1 MTTPNARRALDDI
14 PVYKPGKPAESD
26 HLKLSSNENPY
37 PPLPGVMEQA
47 AKELGRVNRYPDAGT
62 TDLYA
67 ALARRYDLPPERF
80 AASTGSVAV
89 LFSLLTAFCEAGD
102 EIIYAWR
109 SFEAYPIGAD
119 LTGARTI
126 RVPLRPDATHDLDA
140 MAAAVTERTRVILV
154 CSPNNPTGPVV
165 THAELERL
173 VDAVPDDVIV
183 VVDEAYNEF
192 VRQEDAAQRA
202 GSRRDHQNVVV
213 LRTFSKAYGLAGL
226 RVGYAIAAT
235 DVALSIRKAI
245 APFSVTDVAQA
256 AAVASLDAADA
267 LARAG
272 RGDRRRA
279 RPGARR
285 PARPGLGRARQP
297 GQLRL
302 APARRRRPR
311 LRGRLRPGVGA
322 SVRRRRCAGE
332 HRRAGRQRPV
342 PGRRGTLALVRFTR
356 PVTLEMDTRSGYGGR
371 AGVTAVTPCPVLAV
385 HHPRT
390 SKIGTKS
397 NRCDNLATGRDEGVA

>member
-1 MTTPNARRALDDI
+1 MASPPARHALDDI

-37 PPLPGVMEQA
+37 PPLPGVMERA
-47 AKELGRVNRYPDAGT
+47 AKELERVNRYPDAGT

-89 LFSLLTAFCEAGD
+89 LFSLLTAFCETGD

-126 RVPLRPDATHDLDA
+126 RVPLRPDATHDIDA

-165 THAELERL
+165 TRAELKRL
-173 VDAVPDDVIV
+173 VDAVPEDVIV

-192 VRQEDAAQRA
+192 VRQEDAASGLA
-202 GSRRDHQNVVV
+202 LAEDHPNVVV
-213 LRTFSKAYGLAGL
+213 LRTFSKAFGLAGL

-235 DVALSIRKAI
+235 DVALSVRKAI

-256 AAVASLDAADA
+256 AAVASLAATEALAERVEAIVAERVRVHAALRDQGWDVPDTQANFVWLPLGDDA
-267 LARAG
+267 LEFAAAC
-272 RGDRRRA
+272 D
-279 RPGARR
+279 P
-285 PARPGLGRARQP
+285 
-297 GQLRL
+297 
-302 APARRRRPR
+302 
-311 LRGRLRPGVGA
+311 V
-322 SVRRRRCAGE
+322 SVRPFAGD
-332 HRRAGRQRPV
+332 G
-342 PGRRGTLALVRFTR
+342 VRVSIGE
-356 PVTLEMDTRSGYGGR
+356 P
-371 AGVTAVTPCPVLAV
+371 AVNDQFL
-385 HHPRT
+385 
-390 SKIGTKS
+390 
-397 NRCDNLATGRDEGVA
+397 GVAARWRS

>member
-47 AKELGRVNRYPDAGT
+47 VKELGRVNRYPDAGT
-62 TDLYA
+62 TDLYD
-67 ALARRYDLPPERF
+67 ALARKYDLPPERF

-89 LFSLLTAFCEAGD
+89 LFSLLTAFCETGD

-119 LTGARTI
+119 LTGARTV
-126 RVPLRPDATHDLDA
+126 RVALRPDATHDVDA

-165 THAELERL
+165 TQAELERL
-173 VDAVPDDVIV
+173 VDAVPDDVMI

-192 VRQEDAAQRA
+192 VRREDAASGLA
-202 GSRRDHQNVVV
+202 LAEDHPNVVV

-235 DVALSIRKAI
+235 DIALSIRKAI

-256 AAVASLDAADA
+256 AAVASLDAAEALAERVDAIVAERVRVFAALRDQGWDVPDTEANFVWLPLGDDA
-267 LARAG
+267 LEFAASC
-272 RGDRRRA
+272 D
-279 RPGARR
+279 P
-285 PARPGLGRARQP
+285 
-297 GQLRL
+297 
-302 APARRRRPR
+302 
-311 LRGRLRPGVGA
+311 V
-322 SVRRRRCAGE
+322 SVRPFAGD
-332 HRRAGRQRPV
+332 G
-342 PGRRGTLALVRFTR
+342 VRVSIGEPEVNDQF
-356 PVTLEMDTRSGYGGR
+356 
-371 AGVTAVTPCPVLAV
+371 LAV
-385 HHPRT
+385 AARWR
-390 SKIGTKS
+390 S
-397 NRCDNLATGRDEGVA
+397 

>member
-1 MTTPNARRALDDI
+1 MSTPNARRALDDI
-14 PVYKPGKPAESD
+14 PVYKPGKPAVSD

-47 AKELGRVNRYPDAGT
+47 VKELGRVNRYPDAGT
-62 TDLYA
+62 ADLYA

-126 RVPLRPDATHDLDA
+126 RVPLRPDATHDIDA
-140 MAAAVTERTRVILV
+140 MIAAVTERTRVILV

-165 THAELERL
+165 TQAELERL
-173 VDAVPDDVIV
+173 VDAVPDDVIL

-192 VRQEDAAQRA
+192 VRREDAASGLNLA
-202 GSRRDHQNVVV
+202 EDHPNVVV

-256 AAVASLDAADA
+256 AAVASLDAVDELAERVEAIVAERVRVLAALRDQGWDVPDTEANFVWLPLGDDA
-267 LARAG
+267 LEFAAAC
-272 RGDRRRA
+272 D
-279 RPGARR
+279 P
-285 PARPGLGRARQP
+285 
-297 GQLRL
+297 
-302 APARRRRPR
+302 
-311 LRGRLRPGVGA
+311 V
-322 SVRRRRCAGE
+322 SVRPFAGD
-332 HRRAGRQRPV
+332 G
-342 PGRRGTLALVRFTR
+342 VRISIGEPDVNDQF
-356 PVTLEMDTRSGYGGR
+356 
-371 AGVTAVTPCPVLAV
+371 LAV
-385 HHPRT
+385 AARWR
-390 SKIGTKS
+390 S
-397 NRCDNLATGRDEGVA
+397 

>member
-1 MTTPNARRALDDI
+1 MSTPNARRALDDI
-14 PVYKPGKPAESD
+14 PVYKPGKPAVSD

-47 AKELGRVNRYPDAGT
+47 VKELGRVNRYPDAGT
-62 TDLYA
+62 ADLYA

-126 RVPLRPDATHDLDA
+126 RVPLRPDATHDIDA
-140 MAAAVTERTRVILV
+140 MIAAVTERTRVILV

-165 THAELERL
+165 TQAELERL
-173 VDAVPDDVIV
+173 VDAVPDDVIL

-192 VRQEDAAQRA
+192 VRREDAASGLNLA
-202 GSRRDHQNVVV
+202 EGHPNVVV

-256 AAVASLDAADA
+256 AAVASLDAVDELAERVEAIVAERVRVLAALRDQGWDVPDTEANFVWLPLGDDA
-267 LARAG
+267 LEFAAAC
-272 RGDRRRA
+272 D
-279 RPGARR
+279 P
-285 PARPGLGRARQP
+285 
-297 GQLRL
+297 
-302 APARRRRPR
+302 
-311 LRGRLRPGVGA
+311 V
-322 SVRRRRCAGE
+322 SVRPFAGD
-332 HRRAGRQRPV
+332 G
-342 PGRRGTLALVRFTR
+342 VRISIGEPDVNDQF
-356 PVTLEMDTRSGYGGR
+356 
-371 AGVTAVTPCPVLAV
+371 LAV
-385 HHPRT
+385 AARWR
-390 SKIGTKS
+390 S
-397 NRCDNLATGRDEGVA
+397 